1 MIQGKTFLLAG
12 LGAAALVAAAERSG
26 AQDGAAGVPGTYT
39 LAQVESRPLPAV
51 VETDGAC
58 RDELVSGTLTLADG
72 AWTLETVERELCEGR
87 APVEDRES
95 DRGRYTVSGQTVT
108 FAADASDVD
117 DADDTSDADD
127 LDDAD
132 DVRDADDPDDAAA
145 QRASS
150 GTDVDVEEPASGTV
164 DGATLTV
171 RLRAGQT
178 VVFRR

>member
-39 LAQVESRPLPAV
+39 LAQVAGRPLPAV

-117 DADDTSDADD
+117 DADDTSDV
-127 LDDAD
+127 DDAD
-132 DVRDADDPDDAAA
+132 DVNDPDDADDADA
-145 QRASS
+145 RPASP